1 VTPFQ
6 NFWLIISKPD
16 NIPIIFMIVLV
27 GFFTW
32 LSLDEGRRNDRLI
45 KEGRR
50 DQVLRRMQD

>member
-1 VTPFQ
+1 MTPFE